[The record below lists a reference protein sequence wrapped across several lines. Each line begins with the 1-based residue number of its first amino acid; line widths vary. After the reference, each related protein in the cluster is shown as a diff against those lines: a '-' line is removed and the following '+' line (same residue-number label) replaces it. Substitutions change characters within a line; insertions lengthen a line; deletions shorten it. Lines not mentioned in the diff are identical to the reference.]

1 MLIMAKGK
9 MNKKVYQVGI
19 GKLCLTFNI
28 EMDELRSKLYFTHLR
43 DLPNEDF
50 EKAVKTLIER
60 NKFFPA
66 ISEIREL
73 CIDQGQ
79 DALDAWNEFHDKDYD
94 FDNPRV
100 PHYENKLLYQC
111 LKSLGG
117 VQSVAYVDRKDMRWL
132 QRDFEKVYKILK
144 RRQDWEQIQLPAP
157 VEKEKIGERK

>member
-73 CIDQGQ
+73 CIDQGK
-79 DALDAWNEFHDKDYD
+79 DIVDAWNEFAEQSYSW
-94 FDNPRV
+94 DNPETPR
-100 PHYENKLLYQC
+100 YKNKLLYEC
-111 LKSLGG
+111 LRFLGG
-117 VQSVAYVDRKDMRWL
+117 VRAIAEVKTGDKKFLRKDFIEIYR
-132 QRDFEKVYKILK
+132 ILK
-144 RRQDWEQIQLPAP
+144 REQDFDQIQLPAP